1 MIGLNDY
8 NYINKYVIILNV
20 ELFLI
25 FLLKIKYK

>member
-20 ELFLI
+20 ELLLI